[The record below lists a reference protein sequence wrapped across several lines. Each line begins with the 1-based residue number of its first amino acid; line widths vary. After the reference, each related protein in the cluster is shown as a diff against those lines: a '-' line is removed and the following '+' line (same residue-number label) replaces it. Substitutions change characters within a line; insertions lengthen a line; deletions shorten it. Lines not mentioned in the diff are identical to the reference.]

1 MTTSIGKAGHRRL
14 GLKRTASSELVSVK
28 DQSGPALRFVYHTS
42 VRLGG
47 HQIWRTPFRWG
58 FGWPGSRPAD
68 PLGPGELAQVKART
82 FEYLT
87 EHCMACN
94 EGDAES
100 CDLLKALAD
109 VLRSEIEEAC
119 PLSRHQSRNP
129 DREFPAELNVR
140 STSETGEGD

>member
-1 MTTSIGKAGHRRL
+1 MESNG
-14 GLKRTASSELVSVK
+14 
-28 DQSGPALRFVYHTS
+28 LRFTWIAGIGSMFATLFPAV
-42 VRLGG
+42 VPIAAN
-47 HQIWRTPFRWG
+47 QIWRTPFRWG
-58 FGWPGSRPAD
+58 FGWPGTRPAD
-68 PLGPGELAQVKART
+68 PLGPGELAQVEART

-100 CDLLKALAD
+100 CDLLEALAD

-129 DREFPAELNVR
+129 DRELPTGLLGR
-140 STSETGEGD
+140 SSKQGGDHLEGRSQLT